1 MKNKKILVIVMIILI
16 IVIIGAIAFFR
27 KNNQENI
34 SGKYKSINSDLI
46 STTIEFIP
54 DSKNATEGKYKRYME
69 TKNGK
74 ISNVEGTY
82 KQEKKEIVFEN
93 NEEIGIL
100 GNSRPKTALDM
111 SGKKLSVIEKYL
123 IDEDSKYKGEVP
135 STEKFNA
142 IISSGDKK
150 YEFKEDGTLT
160 IDDKEETTYSRD
172 ENIIT
177 YKHILNDGVSEQTIN
192 LYVYKGEVYNE
203 VYKKQEE

>member
-82 KQEKKEIVFEN
+82 KQEKKKIVFEN

-142 IISSGDKK
+142 IISSRDKK

>member
-1 MKNKKILVIVMIILI
+1 MIII
-16 IVIIGAIAFFR
+16 IIIIIGAIAFFR

-34 SGKYKSINSDLI
+34 SGKYKSISSDLI

-74 ISNVEGTY
+74 ISNAEGTY
-82 KQEKKEIVFEN
+82 KQEKRKIVFEN
-93 NEEIGIL
+93 NEEIGIF

-150 YEFKEDGTLT
+150 YEFKEDGILI

-172 ENIIT
+172 KNIIT